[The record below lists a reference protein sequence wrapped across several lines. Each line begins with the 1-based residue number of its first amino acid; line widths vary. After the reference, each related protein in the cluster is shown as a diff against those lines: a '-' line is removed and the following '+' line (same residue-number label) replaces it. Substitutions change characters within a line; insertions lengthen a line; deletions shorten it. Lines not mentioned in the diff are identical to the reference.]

1 MTLVSEREQLI
12 EWINEAV
19 ATGARRRL
27 ACDEVGISLRTL
39 QRWMNGD
46 RVKADARTT
55 CVRPEPGNKLSAL
68 ERQQVLDACNSPE
81 YAQLPPSQIVPHLA
95 DKGIYIASESTMY
108 RVLKAQDQCHRRGR
122 AQAPG
127 KHKTPTSYRAEA
139 ANQVWSWDITYLP
152 THVRGKFYYLYLFED
167 IYSRK
172 AVGWEVYEQ
181 ESGDLAAGLLQR
193 IVMTEQCFS
202 NPPVLHSDNGAPMK
216 SLTLLTKMYDLGI
229 TPSRGRPRVS
239 NDNPYS
245 ESLFRTLKYCP
256 QWPAEGFATLDD
268 ARVWVREFI
277 ECYNHHH
284 CHSRIR
290 FVTPAQRHRGED
302 KMILKKRHEL
312 YEQAK
317 QKRPER
323 WSGNTRNWEPVGAVN
338 LNPEREDV
346 RLKKAA

>member
-1 MTLVSEREQLI
+1 MVSEREQFI
-12 EWINEAV
+12 AWISEAV
-19 ATGARRRL
+19 TAGARRCR
-27 ACDEVGISLRTL
+27 ACNEVGISLRTL
-39 QRWMNGD
+39 QRWMRGD
-46 RVKADARTT
+46 GVSADARTT
-55 CVRPEPGNKLSAL
+55 CARPEPINKLSEQ
-68 ERQQVLDACNSPE
+68 ERQQLLSVCNSPE
-81 YAQLPPSQIVPHLA
+81 YASLPPSQIVPRLA

-108 RVLKAQDQCHRRGR
+108 RVLKAEDQCHRRGR
-122 AQAPG
+122 AQALG
-127 KHKTPTSYRAEA
+127 KHKAPTSYRAEA

-152 THVRGKFYYLYLFED
+152 THVRGQFYYLYLFED

-202 NPPVLHSDNGAPMK
+202 SPPVLHSDNGAPMK

-256 QWPAEGFATLDD
+256 QWPANGFATLDD
-268 ARVWVREFI
+268 ARGWVREFI
-277 ECYNHHH
+277 EWYNHRH

-302 KMILKKRHEL
+302 KMILKKRHDV
-312 YEQAK
+312 YEQAR

-323 WSGNTRNWEPVGAVN
+323 WARNTRNWEPVGAVN
-338 LNPEREDV
+338 LNPEPEDV
-346 RLKKAA
+346 PLKKAA